1 MLRPRVSLSP
11 RARFSTLTP
20 SKLQPTD
27 WIDFSKKERP
37 HIFYHPPRLAAE
49 PERVSGTVYFRSPD
63 GAVLQTK
70 HTGPRWS
77 PLFPEWATGFLYV
90 HSPAGYPAAREVRL
104 RCVPAADPAM
114 FTKGGDLMLPTGL
127 PWAVRFFALNKKRN
141 APLRMCLIQEGF
153 VRDEELRQW
162 EGALFRPQVVVEA
175 GQPFILDFA
184 STTTTTVSIAD
195 GYTLHVVRL
204 RDLTSCGPQP
214 RVAPYEGTYR
224 DRFVLD
230 AILRGVYRVCPL
242 CVRV

>member
-1 MLRPRVSLSP
+1 MLCPRVSLSL

-20 SKLQPTD
+20 SKLEPTD
-27 WIDFSKKERP
+27 WVDFSKKERP

-49 PERVSGTVYFRSPD
+49 PERVSGTVYFSSPD
-63 GAVLQTK
+63 GAVLHTR

-77 PLFPEWATGFLYV
+77 PLFPEWAAGFLYV
-90 HSPAGYPAAREVRL
+90 HSPAGHPAAREVRL
-104 RCVPAADPAM
+104 RCVPAADPAL
-114 FTKGGDLMLPTGL
+114 FAKGGDLMLPTGL

-141 APLRMCLIQEGF
+141 APLRTCLVHERF

-175 GQPFILDFA
+175 GQPFVLDFA

-214 RVAPYEGTYR
+214 RTAPYEGTHR
-224 DRFVLD
+224 DHLVLD
-230 AILRGVYRVCPL
+230 ATLRDVHRVCTL
-242 CVRV
+242 CV